1 MIGIDVVYVYRFTRI
16 SFVRARE
23 ADEGMNGLLAGDRV
37 TKPRFAK
44 ISLKWERGRGRLIAR
59 DCPGFYFISGRL
71 FRRMVSSL
79 DFLPFSF
86 FFIVF

>member
-44 ISLKWERGRGRLIAR
+44 ISLKWERGG
-59 DCPGFYFISGRL
+59 DG
-71 FRRMVSSL
+71 
-79 DFLPFSF
+79 
-86 FFIVF
+86 